1 MTTPKG
7 PAAARAAVAVG
18 LCITCRWKRATV
30 NRRGSVFFRCA
41 RAEEDARFVRYPPLP
56 VRSCPG
62 YEEAMLFVV
71 LMHYARPLAEVDGV
85 RAEHLVH
92 LERLAAQ
99 GTVLA
104 WARRDPPTGG
114 VLVTAAPDRA
124 TLERALAL
132 DPYVTAGVATPEIV
146 EFSPKNVRMSLGG
159 A

>member
-18 LCITCRWKRATV
+18 LCFSCRWKRAIV

-41 RAEEDARFVRYPPLP
+41 RAEADARFVRYPPLP

-85 RAEHLVH
+85 RAEHLGH

-114 VLVTAAPDRA
+114 VLVIAAPDRA

-132 DPYVTAGVATPEIV
+132 DPYVTTGVATPEIV

>member
-7 PAAARAAVAVG
+7 PAATRAAVAVG
-18 LCITCRWKRATV
+18 LCFTCRWKRANV

-41 RAEEDARFVRYPPLP
+41 RAEEDARFVRYPPVP
-56 VRSCPG
+56 VHSCPG

-71 LMHYARPLAEVDGV
+71 LMHYTKPLVDVDAV
-85 RAEHLVH
+85 RVEHITY
-92 LERLAAQ
+92 LEGLAAQ

-114 VLVTAAPDRA
+114 VLLAAAPDTA
-124 TLERALAL
+124 MLERVLAD
-132 DPYVTAGVATPEIV
+132 DPSVKAGVAKPEIV
-146 EFSPKNVRMSLGG
+146 AFSPKNVRMSLG

>member
-1 MTTPKG
+1 MTTPKA
-7 PAAARAAVAVG
+7 PVG
-18 LCITCRWKRATV
+18 LCFTCRWKRATV

-62 YEEAMLFVV
+62 YEETMLFVV
-71 LMHYARPLAEVDGV
+71 LMHYTRPLSKVDGV

-92 LERLAAQ
+92 LEGLAAQ

-104 WARRDPPTGG
+104 WARRDPATGG
-114 VLVTAAPDRA
+114 VLVVAAPDRA
-124 TLERALAL
+124 ALARALAL
-132 DPYVTAGVATPEIV
+132 DPYVKAGLATPEIV
-146 EFSPKNVRMSLGG
+146 EFSPQNVRMSLGG

>member
-1 MTTPKG
+1 MISPKD

-18 LCITCRWKRATV
+18 QCFTCRWKRAIV

-56 VRSCPG
+56 VHACVG

-71 LMHYARPLAEVDGV
+71 LMHYSRALAEVDGV
-85 RAEHLVH
+85 RAEHVAY

-114 VLVTAAPDRA
+114 VLLATAPDMA
-124 TLERALAL
+124 TLQRVLAD
-132 DPYVTAGVATPEIV
+132 DPYVRAGVAQPEIV
-146 EFSPKNVRMSLGG
+146 TFSPKNVRVSFP

>member
-1 MTTPKG
+1 MTTPQG
-7 PAAARAAVAVG
+7 LASARAAVAVG
-18 LCITCRWKRATV
+18 LCFTCRWKRTTL

-41 RAEEDARFVRYPPLP
+41 RAETDARFVRYPPLP
-56 VRSCPG
+56 VHSCPG

-71 LMHYARPLAEVDGV
+71 LMHYTRPLSEVDEV
-85 RAEHLVH
+85 RAQHVAF

-114 VLVTAAPDRA
+114 VLVAAVPDAA
-124 TLERALAL
+124 TLERVLAD
-132 DPYVTAGVATPEIV
+132 DPYVTAGVAQPEIV
-146 EFSPKNVRMSLGG
+146 VFNPNNVRVSLR

>member
-1 MTTPKG
+1 MTTPKDA
-7 PAAARAAVAVG
+7 AAARAAMAVG
-18 LCITCRWKRATV
+18 LCFTCRWKRATV

-56 VRSCPG
+56 VHSCVG

-71 LMHYARPLAEVDGV
+71 LMHYSRPLAEVDGV
-85 RAEHLVH
+85 RAEHVTY
-92 LERLAAQ
+92 LERLAKQ

-114 VLVTAAPDRA
+114 VLLAAAPDTD
-124 TLERALAL
+124 TLERVLAD
-132 DPYVTAGVATPEIV
+132 DPYVTAGVAKPEIV
-146 EFSPKNVRMSLGG
+146 AFSPKNVRVSFR

>member
-18 LCITCRWKRATV
+18 LCFTCRWKRASV

-62 YEEAMLFVV
+62 YEETMLFVV

-85 RAEHLVH
+85 RAEHVTY

-114 VLVTAAPDRA
+114 VLLAVSDRA
-124 TLERALAL
+124 TLEQVLAD
-132 DPYVTAGVATPEIV
+132 DPYVKAGVANPEIV
-146 EFSPKNVRMSLGG
+146 AFSPKNVRVSLRG
-159 A
+159 